1 MAQCRPQRRHA
12 GAHGHEDEISP
23 FLFRERKSVTTNAGK
38 FDRLAFVQV
47 INQFAGA
54 VLPFDQHLQI
64 AIFGRAGERK

>member
-1 MAQCRPQRRHA
+1 
-12 GAHGHEDEISP
+12 
-23 FLFRERKSVTTNAGK
+23 
-38 FDRLAFVQV
+38 VQV